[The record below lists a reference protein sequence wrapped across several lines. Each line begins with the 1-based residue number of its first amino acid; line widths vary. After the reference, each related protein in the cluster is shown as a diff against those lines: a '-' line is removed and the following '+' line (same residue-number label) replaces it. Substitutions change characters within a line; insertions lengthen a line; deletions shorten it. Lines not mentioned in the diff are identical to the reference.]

1 MHCFGAGAEPPFEFP
16 GGGKTRFCLCYR
28 RALNLVENRASPYI
42 SIMETSVEKLVA
54 INFLVIGLSH
64 LLQPRV
70 WVQFFIMLREKREVG
85 SFLNGFVHFPL
96 GAFIVA
102 FHNVWHGIP
111 MIVTIIGWGLVI
123 KSTIYFTYPR
133 HGVRMLSTISLERSW
148 HFVVAGV
155 MSVALGGL
163 ILYPLL

>member
-1 MHCFGAGAEPPFEFP
+1 
-16 GGGKTRFCLCYR
+16 
-28 RALNLVENRASPYI
+28 
-42 SIMETSVEKLVA
+42 METSVEKLVA
-54 INFLVIGLSH
+54 LFFLVTGLSH
-64 LLQPRV
+64 IFQPRV
-70 WVQFFIMLREKREVG
+70 WVQFFITLREKGEVG

-123 KSTIYFTYPR
+123 KSTLYFVYPR
-133 HGVRMLSTISLERSW
+133 HGVRMLGTISMERSR

-155 MSVALGGL
+155 VSVAAAGV
-163 ILYPLL
+163 ILYPLLYG

>member
-1 MHCFGAGAEPPFEFP
+1 MRKHVPPE
-16 GGGKTRFCLCYR
+16 G
-28 RALNLVENRASPYI
+28 RASARPLAPWRLNLVANGASPYT
-42 SIMETSVEKLVA
+42 SRMETSVEKLTA
-54 INFLVIGLSH
+54 LFFLVTGLSH

-70 WVQFFIMLREKREVG
+70 WVQFFIMLREKGEVG

-111 MIVTIIGWGLVI
+111 MIVTIVGWGLVL
-123 KSTIYFTYPR
+123 KSTLYFIWPR
-133 HGVRMLSTISLERSW
+133 HGVRMLGTVKMERSW

-155 MSVALGGL
+155 LSIALAGV

>member
-1 MHCFGAGAEPPFEFP
+1 
-16 GGGKTRFCLCYR
+16 
-28 RALNLVENRASPYI
+28 
-42 SIMETSVEKLVA
+42 METSVEKLTALV
-54 INFLVIGLSH
+54 FLVTGLSH

-70 WVQFFIMLREKREVG
+70 WVKFFIMLREKGEVG

-102 FHNVWHGIP
+102 FHNEWHGIP

-123 KSTIYFTYPR
+123 KSTIYFTYPQ
-133 HGVRMLSTISLERSW
+133 HGVRMLGTVKMARSW
-148 HFVVAGV
+148 HFVVAGAF
-155 MSVALGGL
+155 SIALGGL

>member
-1 MHCFGAGAEPPFEFP
+1 
-16 GGGKTRFCLCYR
+16 
-28 RALNLVENRASPYI
+28 
-42 SIMETSVEKLVA
+42 METSVEKLVA

-64 LLQPRV
+64 ILQPRA

-111 MIVTIIGWGLVI
+111 MLVTIIGWGLVL
-123 KSTIYFTYPR
+123 KSTIYFAYPQL
-133 HGVRMLSTISLERSW
+133 GLRMLSTVSLERSRN
-148 HFVVAGV
+148 FAIAGAV
-155 MSVALGGL
+155 SVAFGAL
-163 ILYPLL
+163 ILYHCL

>member
-1 MHCFGAGAEPPFEFP
+1 M
-16 GGGKTRFCLCYR
+16 
-28 RALNLVENRASPYI
+28 SPYI
-42 SIMETSVEKLVA
+42 SIMETSVEKLTA
-54 INFLVIGLSH
+54 ICFLVTGLSH
-64 LLQPRV
+64 IVQPRA
-70 WVQFFIMLREKREVG
+70 WVQFFIMLREKKEAG
-85 SFLNGFVHFPL
+85 SILNGLAHFPL

-133 HGVRMLSTISLERSW
+133 HGVRMLSTVSLERSW
-148 HFVVAGV
+148 QFVVAGV
-155 MSVALGGL
+155 LSVALAGL

>member
-1 MHCFGAGAEPPFEFP
+1 MC
-16 GGGKTRFCLCYR
+16 
-28 RALNLVENRASPYI
+28 N
-42 SIMETSVEKLVA
+42 METSVEKFVA
-54 INFLVIGLSH
+54 INFFVLGLSH

-70 WVQFFIMLREKREVG
+70 WVQFFIMLGEKREVG

-111 MIVTIIGWGLVI
+111 MIVTIMGWGLVT
-123 KSTIYFTYPR
+123 KSTLCFVYPK
-133 HGVRMLSTISLERSW
+133 HGMRMLSMVSMERSW
-148 HFVVAGV
+148 HFVVAGA
-155 MSVALGGL
+155 MSIVLSGV